1 MPMYVE
7 RKLLLKEKTLDKSC
21 FLFGPRQTGKS
32 WLVKNSL
39 PPETIVYNL
48 LDSDVYLRM
57 SNQPSTLRKELLAKG
72 NNQNLIVIDEIQKVP
87 ALLDEVHNLIENG
100 GFRFLLTG
108 SSARKLR
115 RGGVN
120 LLGGRARQVHL
131 RPLSYCEL
139 GDEYFDLLTALNRGL
154 LPSIYFSKQA
164 RLDQQSY
171 IGTYLKEE
179 IAQEAVTRNV
189 PAFGRFLKIAA
200 SCSGTILSPTSVSN
214 ECGVA
219 KSTVVEYFEIL
230 RDTLLGENLE
240 SWKKTTVRKP
250 IESSKFYFFD
260 VGIAR
265 CIAEKLPVKEKSV
278 DFGDALE
285 HFIFH
290 ELKTYIEYKR
300 PGILLHYWRS
310 TSGFEV
316 DFILGEQVA
325 IEVKG
330 SSFVGKKELKGLRAL
345 AEENKLK
352 KFVLVCLEEQARV
365 EDDGI
370 LILPVVEFL
379 RRLWADEFADPVIE
393 I

>member
-214 ECGVA
+214 ECGVPSLPLWNISKYCA
-219 KSTVVEYFEIL
+219 IL
-230 RDTLLGENLE
+230 C
-240 SWKKTTVRKP
+240 W
-250 IESSKFYFFD
+250 
-260 VGIAR
+260 
-265 CIAEKLPVKEKSV
+265 VK
-278 DFGDALE
+278 
-285 HFIFH
+285 I
-290 ELKTYIEYKR
+290 
-300 PGILLHYWRS
+300 
-310 TSGFEV
+310 
-316 DFILGEQVA
+316 
-325 IEVKG
+325 
-330 SSFVGKKELKGLRAL
+330 
-345 AEENKLK
+345 
-352 KFVLVCLEEQARV
+352 
-365 EDDGI
+365 
-370 LILPVVEFL
+370 
-379 RRLWADEFADPVIE
+379 
-393 I
+393 